1 MILNPEE
8 TTVAY
13 RCPECGCGVKSIVG
27 IFGLSAAMLK
37 LKCPCGKSAMT
48 VKHTSDDKIRIT
60 VPCLVC
66 RHDHTFTVS
75 KNLFFKN
82 ELFELHCSLSGF
94 GLCYIGN
101 GEAVSDAL
109 SRADAELEQILSEA
123 GALGVDIF
131 RQQESDGETAL
142 PAAQIYDIVR
152 FIIKELEAEHAISCG
167 CTEGDYDIELFEDS
181 VCVFCKNCGARKYV
195 STASLAEAQAFL
207 EIDRLKLE

>member
-13 RCPECGCGVKSIVG
+13 RCPECGGGVKSIVG

-37 LKCPCGKSAMT
+37 LKCPCGGSAMT
-48 VKHTSDDKIRIT
+48 VKHTGDDKIRIT

-66 RHDHTFTVS
+66 RHDHSFTVS

-82 ELFELHCSLSGF
+82 ELFELHGSLSGF

-101 GEAVSDAL
+101 AESVSDAL
-109 SRADAELEQILSEA
+109 ARADEELARVLSEA
-123 GALGVDIF
+123 GASSLNIF
-131 RQQESDGETAL
+131 RPQESGGETPL

-167 CTEGDYDIELFEDS
+167 CSEGDYDIELFDDS